1 MRLSRTNLLPVIAI
15 IGGGAVGVLVSGT
28 LLFSPRADYVPVA
41 VVSATPA
48 VSPIDAQTGTLAGI
62 VWTGVGNQGLSK
74 VQISVEGTGRGGLS
88 NDEGRMLIPGVPPGE
103 HTVIAELIGY
113 RSVKQTVTF
122 VAGEASDLDIGL
134 VETAVPVRGVVVTLV
149 RGGSNP
155 GVGPTTA
162 AQEPLVYVDGVRMPR
177 GAFEAMNSND
187 IERVDVLK
195 GDEAV
200 AWYGG
205 EASVGVVK
213 VWLKRAASE
222 PIGPEASSHPVFTP
236 FTVAPSV
243 QNGQEVQ
250 RALRDAYPPELAAD
264 GIGGTVGV
272 YLFIDEDGTARDHQ
286 VERSSGHRALDD
298 AALAVANVIR
308 FSPALNRDQRRAVWV
323 SFPITFQV
331 R

>member
-1 MRLSRTNLLPVIAI
+1 M
-15 IGGGAVGVLVSGT
+15 
-28 LLFSPRADYVPVA
+28 
-41 VVSATPA
+41 
-48 VSPIDAQTGTLAGI
+48 
-62 VWTGVGNQGLSK
+62 
-74 VQISVEGTGRGGLS
+74 
-88 NDEGRMLIPGVPPGE
+88 
-103 HTVIAELIGY
+103 
-113 RSVKQTVTF
+113 
-122 VAGEASDLDIGL
+122 
-134 VETAVPVRGVVVTLV
+134 
-149 RGGSNP
+149 
-155 GVGPTTA
+155 
-162 AQEPLVYVDGVRMPR
+162 
-177 GAFEAMNSND
+177 
-187 IERVDVLK
+187 
-195 GDEAV
+195 
-200 AWYGG
+200 
-205 EASVGVVK
+205 VK

-298 AALAVANVIR
+298 AALAVADVIR